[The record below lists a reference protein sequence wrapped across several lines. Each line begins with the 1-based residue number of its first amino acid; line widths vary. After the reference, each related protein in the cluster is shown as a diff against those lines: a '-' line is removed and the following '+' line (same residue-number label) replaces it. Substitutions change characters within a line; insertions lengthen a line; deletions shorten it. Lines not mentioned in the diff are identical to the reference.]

1 MGSPTSGVVSS
12 HARRDKKSALH
23 FFKKAVR
30 QHGLPDKVTI
40 DKSGANTAAIKA
52 LKEEPG
58 QEVKIR
64 QIKYLNN
71 KSLSRIASVIGFV

>member
-1 MGSPTSGVVSS
+1 MDHPGLPRRSYRS
-12 HARRDKKSALH
+12 RDKKAALR

-58 QEVKIR
+58 QEIKIR

-71 KSLSRIASVIGFV
+71 KSVSRIASVIGFV